1 MQIRKLKKD
10 ELDLA
15 ILPCVD
21 PGFRKTL
28 KQGMALR
35 KEFLKKKMRKGLSV
49 LVALK
54 DLKDLSGEGKKEKI
68 DYPGVGKVRVKD
80 LSMKGKIIAGLI
92 EYSPVEETNFPV
104 RGKNLAFIDCIW
116 VIPPFW
122 QKGVAK
128 NLMKNFLEKTRDQNF
143 SGAAVIAYK
152 KESWW
157 GFFDYM
163 PGWFFQKFG
172 FRKVDRD
179 GNSSMECP
187 PSGGLERLRFG
198 QIERDGNS
206 ILMFKNYKDA
216 KPPKFILSKSKSTSK
231 SGKTKARLFW
241 SGQCPYSWWVKK
253 LTEKEFSQTGNLEIN
268 YVNTDNRKTVEKFGI
283 TFGLTINGK
292 IIYNRLPS
300 WDEVKKALKSVSSV

>member
-1 MQIRKLKKD
+1 MEIRELKKD

-35 KEFLKKKMRKGLSV
+35 KEFLKKKMGKGLSI
-49 LVALK
+49 LVALE
-54 DLKDLSGEGKKEKI
+54 DGEGKEKI
-68 DYPGVGKVRVKD
+68 DYPGVGKVRTED
-80 LSMKGKIIAGLI
+80 LSLKGKIIAGLI
-92 EYSPVEETNFPV
+92 EYLPIEEANFPV

-122 QKGVAK
+122 RKDVAK
-128 NLMKNFLEKTRDQNF
+128 NLMKNFFQKTHEQNF
-143 SGAAVIAYK
+143 SGAAVIAYQ

-163 PGWFFQKFG
+163 PSWFFQKFG
-172 FRKVDRD
+172 FREVDR
-179 GNSSMECP
+179 GRNSSMECP
-187 PSGGLERLRFG
+187 PLGGPERLGFGSHGSCG

-206 ILMFKNYKDA
+206 ILMLKNYKDA
-216 KPPKFILSKSKSTSK
+216 KPPEFILSEPKPTSK
-231 SGKTKARLFW
+231 PGKITAELFW

-253 LTEKEFSQTGNLEIN
+253 LTEKEFRKISTIELSF
-268 YVNTDNRKTVEKFGI
+268 VNTDDRKIVEKFGI
-283 TFGLTINGK
+283 NFGLTVNGK
-292 IIYNRLPS
+292 TIYNRMPS
-300 WDEVKKALKSVSSV
+300 WDEVKKALKS